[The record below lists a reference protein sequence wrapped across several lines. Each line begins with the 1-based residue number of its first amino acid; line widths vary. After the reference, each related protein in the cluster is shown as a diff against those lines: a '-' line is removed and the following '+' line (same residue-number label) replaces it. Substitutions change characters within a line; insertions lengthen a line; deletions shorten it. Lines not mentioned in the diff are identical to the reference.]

1 MIKSDSI
8 VEHTETF
15 TVVFILNIN
24 GATYSGDNDI
34 TIYIEDSSGM
44 CMCVCELVIM
54 SITKIVF
61 SYSNGYHNNTN

>member
-44 CMCVCELVIM
+44 CVCVCV
-54 SITKIVF
+54 
-61 SYSNGYHNNTN
+61 N